1 MELVSHLPFLS
12 LTSHIISRSFKGHS
26 EFILLYILPVLD
38 KYHLINLT
46 HEPLRVTSSWLAPQ
60 IIIDPRTVSCRYWGN
75 TSTRTSDMGKNT
87 FIIVCAVHVRYGFQ
101 QELNLAFFCTTYFED
116 INNNLLMVCRG
127 PVNIKML
134 LSFTLCMFTAIQFVA
149 AVYSRDINVS
159 LHHTETKQVQIMTW
173 FSWPWRNLHFNKL
186 KKENVI

>member
-12 LTSHIISRSFKGHS
+12 LTSHILSFSFKGHS

-87 FIIVCAVHVRYGFQ
+87 FIIVCAVHVRYGFE
-101 QELNLAFFCTTYFED
+101 QELNHAFFCTTYFEH
-116 INNNLLMVCRG
+116 INKQFTDGLQRSCKYSNAVVLYSLHVHCNPVCRSS
-127 PVNIKML
+127 VFQRYK
-134 LSFTLCMFTAIQFVA
+134 CFTAPHWDKTGSDNDMV
-149 AVYSRDINVS
+149 
-159 LHHTETKQVQIMTW
+159 
-173 FSWPWRNLHFNKL
+173 
-186 KKENVI
+186 